1 MLNINEI
8 KKDLYKSKN
17 MAYFSHYQSGDL
29 YYNVVVMDALYQFPI
44 SVMDTVSFNELTK
57 NSGYSIIN
65 GHVEHIDNI
74 VTTKPEVETLDVDK
88 LDDFEEMSFIKL
100 SEDLGST
107 PFEADM
113 RGSELI
119 RWMQMAIKKEQF
131 IKVG

>member
-1 MLNINEI
+1 MAMLDINEI

-44 SVMDTVSFNELTK
+44 AV
-57 NSGYSIIN
+57 
-65 GHVEHIDNI
+65 VE
-74 VTTKPEVETLDVDK
+74 EVEI
-88 LDDFEEMSFIKL
+88 DDPSEYREDEDDNTVLRL

-107 PFEADM
+107 PFEAEM
-113 RGSELI
+113 KGSELI

>member
-1 MLNINEI
+1 MFDINEI

-44 SVMDTVSFNELTK
+44 PV
-57 NSGYSIIN
+57 
-65 GHVEHIDNI
+65 
-74 VTTKPEVETLDVDK
+74 VETDYIEPL
-88 LDDFEEMSFIKL
+88 EEGEDERQIIKL

>member
-1 MLNINEI
+1 MFDITEI

-44 SVMDTVSFNELTK
+44 AV
-57 NSGYSIIN
+57 
-65 GHVEHIDNI
+65 VE
-74 VTTKPEVETLDVDK
+74 EVEITDPSEYRED
-88 LDDFEEMSFIKL
+88 EEDNTILRL

-107 PFEADM
+107 PFESDM

-119 RWMQMAIKKEQF
+119 RWIQKAIKNESF

>member
-1 MLNINEI
+1 MFDINEI

-29 YYNVVVMDALYQFPI
+29 FYNVVVMDALYQFPI
-44 SVMDTVSFNELTK
+44 AV
-57 NSGYSIIN
+57 
-65 GHVEHIDNI
+65 
-74 VTTKPEVETLDVDK
+74 VETDYIEP
-88 LDDFEEMSFIKL
+88 FEEGEDEREIIKL

-107 PFEADM
+107 PFEAEM
-113 RGSELI
+113 KGSELI

>member
-1 MLNINEI
+1 MFDINEI

-44 SVMDTVSFNELTK
+44 AVVD
-57 NSGYSIIN
+57 GYSSRL
-65 GHVEHIDNI
+65 D
-74 VTTKPEVETLDVDK
+74 ETDGLCT
-88 LDDFEEMSFIKL
+88 L
-100 SEDLGST
+100 SEDLGIT
-107 PFEADM
+107 PFEAEM
-113 RGSELI
+113 KGSELI